1 MMTNKI
7 MNVSTAQDARKN
19 FSEIISKAT
28 FANEPTIITRS
39 GKSVAAVISFDDYEF
54 FRELEDKLDGEL
66 ATARLK
72 KKGKRLSLEEVEAK
86 YGL

>member
-1 MMTNKI
+1 

-66 ATARLK
+66 ATERLK
-72 KKGKRLSLEEVEAK
+72 KRGKRLSLEEVEAK
-86 YGL
+86 YGV

>member
-1 MMTNKI
+1 